1 MKRTEKK
8 FSLISNIKIMK
19 TFLLCC
25 ITSVLFISCSADS
38 DFENSEIAS
47 DSPQNYDINSQTIN
61 GDRNPFDFQGKKVY
75 ELLKIYYENNQAPNS
90 VSELAKQIS
99 FVSESLKKKNL
110 ITSRLIPFTD
120 EMVESI
126 MSDPDNSM
134 ILIVQNS
141 TLQTYVKNNLI
152 NFLQNLIDKRQDEFV
167 ITNNYI
173 LGYEADVLN
182 DSVLTSEETETILT
196 VASISRYSLYS
207 EEERKD
213 KDWDILIGSKHAKPF
228 FSKNEAS
235 IVQVIALLE
244 KLL

>member
-1 MKRTEKK
+1 M
-8 FSLISNIKIMK
+8 
-19 TFLLCC
+19 
-25 ITSVLFISCSADS
+25 
-38 DFENSEIAS
+38 
-47 DSPQNYDINSQTIN
+47 
-61 GDRNPFDFQGKKVY
+61 
-75 ELLKIYYENNQAPNS
+75 KIYYENNQAPNS

-99 FVSESLKKKNL
+99 FVSESVQKKNL

-152 NFLQNLIDKRQDEFV
+152 NFLQNLIDKREDEFV
-167 ITNNYI
+167 MTNNYI
-173 LGYEADVLN
+173 VGYEADVLN

-213 KDWDILIGSKHAKPF
+213 KDWDILIGSKRAKPF
-228 FSKNEAS
+228 FSKNETS